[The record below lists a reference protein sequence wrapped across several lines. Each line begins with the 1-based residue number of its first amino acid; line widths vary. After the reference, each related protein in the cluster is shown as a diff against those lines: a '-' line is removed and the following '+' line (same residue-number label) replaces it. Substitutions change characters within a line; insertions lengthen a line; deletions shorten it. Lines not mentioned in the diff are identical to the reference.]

1 MIKPC
6 TYVRKKTAK
15 GAKVKC
21 RMPNHFWALIF
32 GLNFVFLARYF
43 TACVIL
49 FQSAYRKDKMQ
60 DTE

>member
-21 RMPNHFWALIF
+21 RLPNHFWPQLCFPLLLEEGKFESPQI
-32 GLNFVFLARYF
+32 
-43 TACVIL
+43 
-49 FQSAYRKDKMQ
+49 DP
-60 DTE
+60 